1 MSKLLKPK
9 FFITKVRKNEFEH
22 DNAYIN
28 EPTIPNLA
36 KFIWNFKKFDMW
48 MNYSSENFTFN
59 ILYSIPK
66 NRSILD

>member
-9 FFITKVRKNEFEH
+9 FFITKVRKNEFED

-36 KFIWNFKKFDMW
+36 KFI
-48 MNYSSENFTFN
+48 
-59 ILYSIPK
+59 
-66 NRSILD
+66 